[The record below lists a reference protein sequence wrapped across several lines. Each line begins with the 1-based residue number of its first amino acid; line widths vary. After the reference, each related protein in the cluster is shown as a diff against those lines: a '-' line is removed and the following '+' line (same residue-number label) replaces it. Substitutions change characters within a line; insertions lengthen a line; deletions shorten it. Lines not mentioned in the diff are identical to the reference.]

1 MIHYQLRC
9 SADHGFDGWFRDSA
23 AFDAQAE
30 RGLVACPACGD
41 TRVNR
46 ALMAPRIG
54 KSSRT
59 VLDARTGSTVPADTK
74 PDAAEHDSSAPVPPS
89 APAVK
94 EGAVL
99 PDKVRA
105 VLQRLRAEV
114 ESKCD
119 YVGPD
124 FAAEAR
130 RIHRGEAGPRGIY
143 GESTPEQAESLADE
157 GIEVARIPWLPRA
170 DS

>member
-30 RGLVACPACGD
+30 HGLVACPACGD
-41 TRVNR
+41 PCVNR

-54 KSSRT
+54 KSRA
-59 VLDARTGSTVPADTK
+59 VLDAKTGSAAPADK
-74 PDAAEHDSSAPVPPS
+74 QDAVPHDPGAPVPPS

-105 VLQRLRAEV
+105 VLQRLRSEV

-130 RIHRGEAGPRGIY
+130 RIHRGETGPRGIY
-143 GESTPEQAESLADE
+143 GESTPEQAEALADE